1 MKTCKLFFFKLKII
15 RKKMFK
21 NLLFKFIIYID
32 SFLLNFKYYFSLFID
47 KFFIQTKIDKSII
60 NNVYSLIEIK
70 ILNQKKINDEEI
82 EKICNMDKDSIEL
95 DYIFDDNS
103 ISEQERKYFIIG
115 ILKDND
121 LVEIT
126 TLI

>member
-1 MKTCKLFFFKLKII
+1 
-15 RKKMFK
+15 MFK

-82 EKICNMDKDSIEL
+82 EKICNMDKDLIEL